1 MKILWEVKM
10 DHKIYVGCEK
20 KNKVT
25 LQTIEND
32 DIISTDHFDEE
43 SEMINWVFK
52 GE

>member
-1 MKILWEVKM
+1 MKIIWEVKM
-10 DHKIYVGCEK
+10 DNKIFVGCK
-20 KNKVT
+20 KTNFT